1 MQANPSEGRGDFTA
15 GTSGY
20 EYNTLMSALQVS
32 VSKHLL
38 DECFTM
44 VWGNDFYYK
53 IIGYPK
59 DEYEAMFQNNPVAF
73 YTHHGYLEELEAIR
87 RVTVQALTN
96 GEPGYSILTRMPVKG
111 GGAAWVRMT
120 GTFTQEMIDGKQ
132 VSYTVITDVTEA
144 VEQKQ
149 LQKQLEDQAEQ
160 LKRALEAAE
169 SASRAK
175 SDFLSRMSHD
185 IRTPMNAIVG
195 MTEIAAAHLDNPD
208 KVHSCLKKI
217 ALSSQHLLGL
227 INDVLDMSKIES
239 GKMALRCESMLLPE
253 VLENVIAI
261 IQPMIKSR
269 GQQFSIR
276 LHNVVHE
283 RFTCDSLRLRQ
294 VFINILS
301 NASKFTPEGGRI
313 TVDVEE
319 APQDRPGEARFRF
332 TFSDTG
338 MGIRPEFLA
347 HIFDAFTRERDNRV
361 DKTEG
366 SGLGMAITQKI
377 VEMMGGAV
385 TVESEW
391 GKGSTFTVMLPL
403 RIEAQEPGEW
413 RFPGIRVLVADD
425 DDVMCEYTV
434 EMLRACGVEAR
445 WVNSGRAA
453 VEQVSLAHER
463 GEALDAVI
471 VDWKMPGQDGVE
483 TVRQIRGRVGAGV
496 PILIAS
502 AYDWTEI
509 EAEALA
515 AGANGFLP
523 KPLFRS
529 TLLQGLNRYVLGRE
543 EEQYL
548 RSGERRY
555 DFSGKTFL
563 LAEDNLLNQEIAMEL
578 IGAAGAVLEP
588 AADGVE
594 AVERFAASPVGYYD
608 LILMDIQMPRMD
620 GYQAT
625 RIIRAMDRPDAARV
639 PIFAMTA
646 DAFAE
651 DEERCLAVGMNAHIS
666 KPIEINSIYA
676 KLSGSLRGD

>member
-1 MQANPSEGRGDFTA
+1 M
-15 GTSGY
+15 
-20 EYNTLMSALQVS
+20 
-32 VSKHLL
+32 
-38 DECFTM
+38 
-44 VWGNDFYYK
+44 
-53 IIGYPK
+53 
-59 DEYEAMFQNNPVAF
+59 
-73 YTHHGYLEELEAIR
+73 
-87 RVTVQALTN
+87 
-96 GEPGYSILTRMPVKG
+96 
-111 GGAAWVRMT
+111 
-120 GTFTQEMIDGKQ
+120 
-132 VSYTVITDVTEA
+132 
-144 VEQKQ
+144 
-149 LQKQLEDQAEQ
+149 
-160 LKRALEAAE
+160 
-169 SASRAK
+169 
-175 SDFLSRMSHD
+175 
-185 IRTPMNAIVG
+185 
-195 MTEIAAAHLDNPD
+195 
-208 KVHSCLKKI
+208 
-217 ALSSQHLLGL
+217 
-227 INDVLDMSKIES
+227 
-239 GKMALRCESMLLPE
+239 
-253 VLENVIAI
+253 
-261 IQPMIKSR
+261 
-269 GQQFSIR
+269 
-276 LHNVVHE
+276 VHE

-301 NASKFTPEGGRI
+301 NASKFTPEGGSI

-391 GKGSTFTVMLPL
+391 GKGSTFTVLLPL